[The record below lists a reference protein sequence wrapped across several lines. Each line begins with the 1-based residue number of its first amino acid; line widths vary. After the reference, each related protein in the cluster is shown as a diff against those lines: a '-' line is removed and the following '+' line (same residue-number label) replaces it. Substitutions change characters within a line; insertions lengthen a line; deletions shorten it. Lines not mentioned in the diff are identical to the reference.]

1 MRRRRSRAL
10 PFLAIV
16 AILVLLA
23 GVSYRYWLTLAGKY
37 LVRADA
43 PVQADVVVVLAGDFF
58 GNRILR
64 AGQLVRQGFAPKVLV
79 SGPGEAYGLHECDL
93 AIPFAVRHGYPESYF
108 VPFPNEARSTVMEA
122 DAIVP
127 ELRRRKMHRI
137 DIVTSDY
144 HTRRA
149 GSIFRSRAPDLE
161 IRMIAAPDRDFRA
174 NGWWKTRDGQ
184 KVFAIEWMKTV
195 STWFGM

>member
-1 MRRRRSRAL
+1 MRRRSRIR
-10 PFLAIV
+10 PFWVVLAILL
-16 AILVLLA
+16 ILA
-23 GVSYRYWLTLAGKY
+23 GLSYRFWLTLGGKY
-37 LVRADA
+37 LVRTDVPVRADII
-43 PVQADVVVVLAGDFF
+43 VVLAGDFF
-58 GNRILR
+58 GNRILKG
-64 AGQLVRQGFAPKVLV
+64 AELVRQGFASKVLV